1 MPTGL
6 AAFGTLSLL
15 MLLAE
20 GWKLTAPKFK
30 TSLTSVC
37 KMPENLDVALYLGFI
52 IDSAFTLEERPGHRY
67 RMRTQETRV

>member
-1 MPTGL
+1 METDG
-6 AAFGTLSLL
+6 
-15 MLLAE
+15 
-20 GWKLTAPKFK
+20 PKFK

-52 IDSAFTLEERPGHRY
+52 IDTAFTLEERPGHRY